1 MTKQNYNSSKNQ
13 RIKERF
19 VGQHIIYNVS
29 YMISE
34 LAKNAEIAEEENL
47 YDLMSQDDWETP
59 VDYYIENKMS
69 NTECVDW
76 LNENTEIDDR
86 GYRINGKKELIKCL
100 EDEDQYQEFAA
111 EFDIDPEQIEAYE
124 HWIVSSYLKDK
135 LAEKGKMTGDV
146 LGLDIWGRTTTGQAI
161 LLDLVISEICSDM
174 NILEGQSNEW
184 SV

>member
-34 LAKNAEIAEEENL
+34 LVKNAEISEEENL
-47 YDLMSQDDWETP
+47 YDLMSQEDWETP
-59 VDYYIENKMS
+59 VDYYIENNMTI
-69 NTECVDW
+69 TECMQWIQMDSAIG
-76 LNENTEIDDR
+76 LPYTGNA
-86 GYRINGKKELIKCL
+86 KKQLVRYL
-100 EDEDQYQEFAA
+100 EDEEKYQEFA
-111 EFDIDPEQIEAYE
+111 ESYDIDPEQVEAYE